1 MAISLLAK
9 ELEALRKVSTPA
21 VCNAIETFNVRPR
34 NEGFMT
40 SEIRCLFPDLGVMV
54 GYAATARIVT
64 DEPPVEG
71 HQVSRLDWW
80 DYLQEIPKPRVVV
93 FQDLD
98 RVVKGAYWDEQTA
111 NIQKALGCAGV
122 VTDGGVRDLDVMHD
136 LGLHAFA
143 AHVLVSHAYVHLV
156 DFGIPVRVGGL
167 TVSPGDLLHGDK
179 HGITAIPSSIAAEV
193 ASAAARLERQD
204 REIVEL
210 CQSPDFTLETLK
222 ERRGR
227 IRGIY

>member
-9 ELEALRKVSTPA
+9 ELEALRKVSTPS
-21 VCNAIETFNVRPR
+21 VCNAIESFNVRPR

-54 GYAATARIVT
+54 GYAATARILA

-93 FQDLD
+93 VQDMD
-98 RVVKGAYWDEQTA
+98 RVVKGAYWGELNA
-111 NIQKALGCAGV
+111 NIHKALGCVGV
-122 VTDGGVRDLDVMHD
+122 VTDGGVRDLDEMQAV
-136 LGLHAFA
+136 GFHAFA
-143 AHVLVSHAYVHLV
+143 PHVLVSHAYVHLV

-167 TVSPGDLLHGDK
+167 TVNPGDLLHGDK
-179 HGITAIPSSIAAEV
+179 HGVTTIPHGIAAEV
-193 ASAAARLERQD
+193 ASAAARVARNERQII
-204 REIVEL
+204 EV
-210 CQSPDFTLETLK
+210 CQSPDFTPELLK
-222 ERRGR
+222 ERWKK
-227 IRGIY
+227 IRGNY

>member
-9 ELEALRKVSTPA
+9 ELEALRKISTPA

-40 SEIRCLFPDLGVMV
+40 SDIRCLFPDLGVMV
-54 GYAATARIVT
+54 GYAATARIVA

-80 DYLQEIPKPRVVV
+80 DYVQEIPKPRVVV
-93 FQDLD
+93 FQDVD

-122 VTDGGVRDLDVMHD
+122 VTDGGVRDLEAIHD

-143 AHVLVSHAYVHLV
+143 AHVLVSRAYVHLV

-179 HGITAIPSSIAAEV
+179 HGITLIPPTIAAEV

-204 REIVEL
+204 RQIVEL

-222 ERRGR
+222 ERWGR